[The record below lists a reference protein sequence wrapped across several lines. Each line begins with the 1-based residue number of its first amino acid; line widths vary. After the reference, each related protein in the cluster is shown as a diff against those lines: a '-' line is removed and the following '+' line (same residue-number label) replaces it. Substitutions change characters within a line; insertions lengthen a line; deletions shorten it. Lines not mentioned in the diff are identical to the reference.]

1 VILAN
6 VTVHP
11 SSHDGGELRET
22 VRAWVKEKHLEL
34 DIGMDIKTFGASSS
48 SSQNPEL
55 IQVYLEAVANA
66 LDTRV
71 TDDGIR

>member
-1 VILAN
+1 MTAASYAKQFGLGSRKN
-6 VTVHP
+6 T
-11 SSHDGGELRET
+11 SNSF
-22 VRAWVKEKHLEL
+22 

-66 LDTRV
+66 LDTRA
-71 TDDGIR
+71 TDDRIR